1 MSVRSRGIGGANAD
15 APGALLISTPPLGL
29 QLLLTD
35 PMDKSKRSDL
45 LAAGRKKL
53 RQFRQKKDQ
62 KGGGKDGQS
71 SSNGIKLEKD
81 VDPGERTKKISEPD
95 PGTLT
100 SAIDSDVSEMDLLD
114 PSSAVHHVDL
124 RGVDSA
130 QVVDQGSQD
139 EGGDAEQAP
148 IELPVVGEGSSSAF
162 EIVHEVLCRK

>member
-1 MSVRSRGIGGANAD
+1 MRFF
-15 APGALLISTPPLGL
+15 LEY
-29 QLLLTD
+29 Q
-35 PMDKSKRSDL
+35 
-45 LAAGRKKL
+45 L

-162 EIVHEVLCRK
+162 EIVHEVGNFSLWLSNHVCLSVYKRGELDGGVVGFDV